1 MDTIITT
8 SPEKTENADND
19 NQNMD
24 IENENNG
31 DNIYIEKNI
40 KEKRA
45 SFVGKI
51 ESGGDINTI
60 VGIHNINKIESN
72 NNIENIKIK
81 GDIKDIS
88 SRNEINRIISYKN
101 INTVS
106 SKEGISEITIDNCV
120 GKIISATTNFISS
133 GTIEKLET
141 SHISNIIINNDVDN
155 LNFFNNY
162 DNKKNN
168 NGNEL
173 NIIIPKKNNKFGK

>member
-8 SPEKTENADND
+8 SPEKTENADN
-19 NQNMD
+19 ME

-120 GKIISATTNFISS
+120 GKIISGTTYFISS